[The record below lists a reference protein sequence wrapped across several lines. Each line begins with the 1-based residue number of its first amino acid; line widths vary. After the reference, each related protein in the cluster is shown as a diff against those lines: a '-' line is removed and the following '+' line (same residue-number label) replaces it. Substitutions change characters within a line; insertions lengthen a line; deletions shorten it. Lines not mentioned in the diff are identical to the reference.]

1 MNKKVIDEI
10 FLLRSIACLSIVFLH
25 AFARSFLEENGVVN
39 SINML
44 LTFGTPTFVFIS
56 EFILARSYLGK
67 LPSDFWRK
75 RVKFVLLP
83 YLLFGTFYAGSKGLE
98 LTLSSEVSFFGAFLQ
113 YWWKHLLLGDYH
125 GYFILIIIQFY
136 ILHYYFHYHLSRWNP
151 KIVLP
156 LSFLISAAY
165 LGFFNFVPAVQTPV
179 GQYVWD
185 KFYWIPFLGWL
196 FYFTLAYY
204 CGHYYTAFMKL
215 LKGYSKAVV
224 VAPILIAVMSVL
236 LFNLGIFSKISS
248 KQIDILFFA
257 TSMIFLIY
265 YVGMKTRRIPSFFV
279 VISQYSF
286 GIYLFHPLF
295 MAVIYLTL
303 SILSVSLHPLIETA
317 IYVVISVGLSIIATY
332 IVNKIPYGYYLSGK
346 IGMGRKRENQKKTD
360 APLSAFPQS
369 ATK

>member
-1 MNKKVIDEI
+1 M
-10 FLLRSIACLSIVFLH
+10 
-25 AFARSFLEENGVVN
+25 
-39 SINML
+39 
-44 LTFGTPTFVFIS
+44 
-56 EFILARSYLGK
+56 
-67 LPSDFWRK
+67 
-75 RVKFVLLP
+75 
-83 YLLFGTFYAGSKGLE
+83 
-98 LTLSSEVSFFGAFLQ
+98 
-113 YWWKHLLLGDYH
+113 LGDYH

-257 TSMIFLIY
+257 TSMIF
-265 YVGMKTRRIPSFFV
+265 
-279 VISQYSF
+279 
-286 GIYLFHPLF
+286 
-295 MAVIYLTL
+295 
-303 SILSVSLHPLIETA
+303 
-317 IYVVISVGLSIIATY
+317 
-332 IVNKIPYGYYLSGK
+332 
-346 IGMGRKRENQKKTD
+346 
-360 APLSAFPQS
+360 
-369 ATK
+369 